1 MTLFNDRKG
10 ASPPNEPRLSPN
22 TTSLG
27 RCPSGIALIS
37 ASTASNSAC
46 PACLAFS
53 LSTRND
59 SQLGR
64 NEYCML
70 TIAVLPLYMYSS
82 ADASASLIQPVPVVV
97 ATATT
102 SRESPPVR
110 RSSSAASAAVA
121 LMPSAECSPA
131 YARIGSIAGLPL
143 NFESSSTAGPADTNT
158 LPWWPSDSQSVNDS
172 GPPDRNFEF
181 GAGKSG
187 SVSSLTVANVLLRLS
202 IPTRTT
208 TPFSS
213 AILSARSK
221 ATTTTRETRGGAT
234 RFSCRT
240 RNRTSLPMSWPI
252 STKMN
257 NTTIASTA
265 VSGCSQ
271 NPIRG
276 TSLRS
281 RTSSCQMWK

>member
-1 MTLFNDRKG
+1 MGSHIGEPLSRLRVRSSQIVLLNVGPLNSAPSVRAMTLFNDRNG

-22 TTSLG
+22 TTSFG
-27 RCPSGIALIS
+27 RWPSGIALIS

-46 PACLAFS
+46 PAWRAFS

-102 SRESPPVR
+102 SRVRPPVR

-143 NFESSSTAGPADTNT
+143 NFESSSTVGPAEANT
-158 LPWWPSDSQSVNDS
+158 RPWWPSDSQLANDS
-172 GPPDRNFEF
+172 GPPDRKRDV
-181 GAGKSG
+181 GAAKSG
-187 SVSSLTVANVLLRLS
+187 SVSSLAAAKVLLR
-202 IPTRTT
+202 
-208 TPFSS
+208 
-213 AILSARSK
+213 
-221 ATTTTRETRGGAT
+221 
-234 RFSCRT
+234 
-240 RNRTSLPMSWPI
+240 
-252 STKMN
+252 
-257 NTTIASTA
+257 
-265 VSGCSQ
+265 
-271 NPIRG
+271 
-276 TSLRS
+276 
-281 RTSSCQMWK
+281 